1 MQGRDANK
9 KLQRAIKAGKLRDKL
24 PAMVQELRGLLAE
37 WNDCEGEVRTGTV
50 TVEESVKPRG
60 WGLKEQA
67 HRHSSVVYLRN
78 RSVSLCTHPDL

>member
-37 WNDCEGEVRTGTV
+37 WKDCEGEVRTG
-50 TVEESVKPRG
+50 
-60 WGLKEQA
+60 
-67 HRHSSVVYLRN
+67 HSDSETEHQPGALWCTCATAPF
-78 RSVSLCTHPDL
+78 LCALILT